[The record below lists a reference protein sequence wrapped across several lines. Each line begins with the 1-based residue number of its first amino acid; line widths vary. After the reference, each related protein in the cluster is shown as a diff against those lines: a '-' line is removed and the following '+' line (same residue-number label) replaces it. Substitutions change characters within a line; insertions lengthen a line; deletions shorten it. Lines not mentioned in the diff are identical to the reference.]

1 LSLRFT
7 QHINKRYKRTGRL
20 WECRFHSCLVDRE
33 AYLWTVCRYI
43 ERNPVRAKI
52 VSEPSQYRW
61 SSAKVNTT
69 GQSDGLIEPIWQN
82 HLEKVEYVKFLNQPE
97 DKNDLENIRKA
108 TLKGRPIGKER
119 FLEYIAK
126 TLKITIKTRPKGR
139 PRKV

>member
-33 AYLWTVCRYI
+33 GYLWTVCRYI
-43 ERNPVRAKI
+43 EKNPVRAKI

-61 SSAKVNTT
+61 SSVKVNTT

-82 HLEKVEYVKFLNQPE
+82 HLERVEYVKFLNQPE
-97 DKNDLENIRKA
+97 DKNTA
-108 TLKGRPIGKER
+108 KG
-119 FLEYIAK
+119 K
-126 TLKITIKTRPKGR
+126 TSED
-139 PRKV
+139 